1 MALHYKIDLLNDEAM
16 ATFTTGVGD
25 VLLLDVPSDGG
36 GFTSGYHEVL
46 DIEQAD
52 LGTYEGIH
60 YTQVTL
66 TLKETSA
73 PT

>member
-1 MALHYKIDLLNDEAM
+1 MSIHYKIDLLNDEAM
-16 ATFTTGVGD
+16 ATFTIQVGD
-25 VLLLDVPSDGG
+25 VLLLDVPSEGG

-52 LGTYEGIH
+52 LGVYEGTH

-66 TLKETSA
+66 TLKEA
-73 PT
+73 PAPS